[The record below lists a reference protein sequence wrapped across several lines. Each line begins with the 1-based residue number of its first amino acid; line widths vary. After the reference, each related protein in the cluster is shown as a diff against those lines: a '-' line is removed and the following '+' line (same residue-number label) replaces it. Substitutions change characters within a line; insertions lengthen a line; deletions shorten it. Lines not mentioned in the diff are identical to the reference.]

1 MCFSYKNYGG
11 ILLQQL
17 KEKILSESKVLSKE
31 IIKVDAFIN
40 HQIDPILMKEIG
52 QEFCRRFSDT
62 EITKVLTIESS
73 GIAPALMTALELD
86 VPLVFARKKKSLTL
100 RNHLYESKV
109 FSFTKKEV
117 NHITVSKDYITE
129 EDRVLV
135 IDDFLANG
143 QAADGLIDIVEQSGA
158 HLVGIGI
165 LIEKVFQ
172 EGGKLLRDRGIR
184 IESLAMIA
192 SLEEGKV
199 IFAE

>member
-1 MCFSYKNYGG
+1 M
-11 ILLQQL
+11 QPL
-17 KEKILSESKVLSKE
+17 KEKILSEGKVLSNE

-40 HQIDPILMKEIG
+40 HQIDPLLMKGIG
-52 QEFCRRFSDT
+52 SEFCRRFSDT

-73 GIAPALMTALELD
+73 GIAPALMTALELQ
-86 VPLVFARKKKSLTL
+86 VPVVFARKKKSLTL

-117 NHITVSKDYITE
+117 NHITVSKDYITK

-143 QAADGLIDIVEQSGA
+143 QAADGLMDIVEQSGA

-165 LIEKVFQ
+165 LIEKAFQ
-172 EGGKLLRDRGIR
+172 EGGKLLREKGIR
-184 IESLAMIA
+184 VESLAKIA
-192 SLEEGKV
+192 SLEDGKV
-199 IFAE
+199 LFVD